1 MPKDEKQEQPKEVVG
16 GLDNFEPRGTSGPI
30 EDRNE
35 YDQRLR
41 ELPPD
46 QKQLAEEST
55 RLADLCQ
62 YFSQHEMDIPPEL
75 VERVAEL
82 SKLTTSERIQA
93 LVDLNR
99 ALMEHLNATGRGPG
113 THQ

>member
-1 MPKDEKQEQPKEVVG
+1 MPKDEKEKQPKEVLG
-16 GLDNFEPRGTSGPI
+16 ALDNFEPGGASGPI

-35 YDQRLR
+35 YEQRLR

-62 YFSQHEMDIPPEL
+62 YFSQHETGIPPEL

-99 ALMEHLNATGRGPG
+99 ALMEYLNATGRGPAIR
-113 THQ
+113 Q

>member
-1 MPKDEKQEQPKEVVG
+1 MPKDEKEKQPKEILG
-16 GLDNFEPRGTSGPI
+16 ALDNFEPGGASGPI
-30 EDRNE
+30 ENRNE
-35 YDQRLR
+35 YEQRLR
-41 ELPPD
+41 ELPPG

-99 ALMEHLNATGRGPG
+99 ALMEYLNGTGRGPAIR
-113 THQ
+113 Q

>member
-1 MPKDEKQEQPKEVVG
+1 MSKDEKGNQPKEVFG
-16 GLDNFEPRGTSGPI
+16 ALDAFEPGGASGPI
-30 EDRNE
+30 ENRNE
-35 YDQRLR
+35 YEERLR

-62 YFSQHEMDIPPEL
+62 YFSQRQIDIPPEL
-75 VERVAEL
+75 VGQVGGL
-82 SKLTTSERIQA
+82 SKLTTSERIGA

-99 ALMEHLNATGRGPG
+99 ALMEYLNGIGQDPAIR
-113 THQ
+113 Q

>member
-1 MPKDEKQEQPKEVVG
+1 MPKDKKQKQPEEVVG
-16 GLDNFEPRGTSGPI
+16 GLDNFEPGGVSGPI

-35 YDQRLR
+35 YEQRLR

-99 ALMEHLNATGRGPG
+99 ALMEYLNATGRGPAIR
-113 THQ
+113 Q

>member
-16 GLDNFEPRGTSGPI
+16 GLDNFEPGGASGPI

-35 YDQRLR
+35 YEQRLR

-99 ALMEHLNATGRGPG
+99 ALMEYLNATGRGPAIR
-113 THQ
+113 Q